1 MASASQ
7 DVGAWKVVRYLLWA
21 YSFKLGLYFVIL
33 GGARRTL
40 MGSRTFWALAA
51 GGIVYIGFAYMP
63 LPAAPSIVY
72 GLAGGAITVML
83 LAILY
88 RWARDRDGLAIP
100 MRRASDLRMIGYFF
114 LAMATYT
121 LCPLMGV
128 RAFALQ
134 PARMIEYGLEA
145 DAAYLSFHLLIELVL
160 GWMFILLST
169 RIAARSPDESV
180 REVPSEH
187 VLTRR

>member
-1 MASASQ
+1 
-7 DVGAWKVVRYLLWA
+7 
-21 YSFKLGLYFVIL
+21 
-33 GGARRTL
+33 